1 MKKFVL
7 AAAATGLL
15 SLAACNSEQAE
26 RNEAAGEAYAD
37 NLQAQ
42 ADNLEDAAE
51 AAPTENAEAA
61 LENASENMEKLSPS
75 AVEKILSGN
84 ARRLYKL

>member
-7 AAAATGLL
+7 AIAATGLL

-26 RNEAAGEAYAD
+26 RNEAAGEAVAD

-51 AAPTENAEAA
+51 TAPTENAEAA
-61 LENASENMEKLSPS
+61 LENASENVQ
-75 AVEKILSGN
+75 AQADN
-84 ARRLYKL
+84 AEDAADNETDVN